1 MQGMCIM
8 LCTIQAGKVLR
19 VAVTEGV
26 KGATADFVRFHC
38 PLAVA
43 RGHCVKVL
51 PIQSRERE
59 SRGSKTLWLV
69 KGSALERGLCQN
81 FVA

>member
-38 PLAVA
+38 PLVA
-43 RGHCVKVL
+43 PAGAIPLLRKKINSGSGDPKV
-51 PIQSRERE
+51 
-59 SRGSKTLWLV
+59 SKGRPRTSSVSMPFGRL
-69 KGSALERGLCQN
+69 R
-81 FVA
+81 